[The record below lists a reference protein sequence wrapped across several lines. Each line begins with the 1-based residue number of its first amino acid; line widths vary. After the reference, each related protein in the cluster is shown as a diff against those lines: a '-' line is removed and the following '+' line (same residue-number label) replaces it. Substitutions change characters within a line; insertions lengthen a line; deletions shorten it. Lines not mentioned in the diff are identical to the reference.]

1 MALANVENILVK
13 LQYLDGGERNVELL
27 HVTMDSAAL
36 RNMGLGS
43 ASFVEECRCP
53 VGYVGLSCEACDIGY
68 VRQKDTGPWL
78 GRCIKEEEPCRPGT
92 YGDPSRGI
100 QCRVKNIKIHTKS
113 KLL

>member
-68 VRQKDTGPWL
+68 VRQKTGPWL